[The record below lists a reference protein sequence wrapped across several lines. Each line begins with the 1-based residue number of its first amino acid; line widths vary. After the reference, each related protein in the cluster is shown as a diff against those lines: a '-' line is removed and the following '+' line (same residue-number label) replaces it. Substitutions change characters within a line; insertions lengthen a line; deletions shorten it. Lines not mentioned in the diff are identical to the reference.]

1 MFLEKALHDEEKH
14 KILRKKKEIKKE
26 EFYKIKICDSVIMI
40 KFHDKETKKKSF
52 IKVKNL

>member
-1 MFLEKALHDEEKH
+1 MFLEEALHDEEKH
-14 KILRKKKEIKKE
+14 KILREKKEIKKE